1 MPALW
6 RLFWALAALQV
17 ADLATTYLL
26 IGRGGREGNIFM
38 REVVLTPLAPVTK
51 GFALIFIAAL
61 IFSSLERGRP
71 APHRLTVIIWVIASI
86 YLVTVLNNVGILL
99 FP

>member
-1 MPALW
+1 MPVLW

-17 ADLATTYLL
+17 ADLATTYVI
-26 IGRGGREGNIFM
+26 IGRGGREGNVFM
-38 REVVLTPLAPVTK
+38 RQVIHTPLAPVTK
-51 GFALIFIAAL
+51 GFALLFLAAL

-71 APHRLTVIIWVIASI
+71 GPRRLTLITWVILGI
-86 YLVTVLNNVGILL
+86 YVVTVLNNAGILL